1 MTTVK
6 VPATSANV
14 GAGFDA
20 LGLAV
25 DLYNTVRF
33 ELADSLS
40 ISSTDGTKIPQGSDH
55 LVYSAASD
63 TFAF

>member
-1 MTTVK
+1 MIRVK

-25 DLYNTVRF
+25 EDVMCARYLC
-33 ELADSLS
+33 L
-40 ISSTDGTKIPQGSDH
+40 
-55 LVYSAASD
+55 
-63 TFAF
+63 